1 MASSSYYFNQ
11 MQSYAR
17 CRRDYEG
24 KKSEYESYL
33 QKLKKLNS
41 SLPSIKDDLVTSEKK
56 FLSGGYVDN
65 GETLDRGILKS
76 CYTKLENDIS
86 NLNNVI
92 SKVEMKIDEFKQ
104 KVVEYKNLYN
114 EAQRNYRE
122 AKKREAQ

>member
-1 MASSSYYFNQ
+1 MASSSYYYSQ

-17 CRRDYEG
+17 SRRDYED

-41 SLPSIKDDLVTSEKK
+41 SLPSIKDDLVSSEKN
-56 FLSGGYVDN
+56 FLNGGYVDN
-65 GETLDRGILKS
+65 GISLDRGTLKAS
-76 CYTKLENDIS
+76 YTKLENDMS

-104 KVVEYKNLYN
+104 KITEYRNLYN